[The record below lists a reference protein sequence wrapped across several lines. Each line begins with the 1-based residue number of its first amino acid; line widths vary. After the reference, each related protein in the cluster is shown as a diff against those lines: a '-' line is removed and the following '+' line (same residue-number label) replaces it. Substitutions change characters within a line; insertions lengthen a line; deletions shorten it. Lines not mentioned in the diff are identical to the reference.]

1 MGYFCNPDT
10 TADKNMEKLQNVLIT
25 GAAGGF
31 GSVTI
36 DALLTEGFTITGAMR
51 DTEGRNRLAAKA
63 LREKG
68 VYVIEVDVTSD
79 ESVVE
84 GVGKAAAKMGGID
97 ILINNAG
104 LGAMG
109 IQESFSAEDWKKV
122 FDVNVF
128 GVQRMTRAVLP
139 FMKQQRHGLLMLISS
154 LSARLSVP
162 FQGPYS
168 PSKWAAEALAE
179 SYRIEVSNF
188 GIESCIVEPGAFP
201 TQFIG
206 SLYQPSEKE
215 RSADYGAIKDLPDA
229 LLAAIESVFEVNPEQ
244 KPELV
249 SKAIM
254 ALINMPHG
262 TRPMRT
268 EVDRMF
274 MGDLVAPL
282 NKQLAEA
289 NENLYEA
296 FQMAHLIKVTN

>member
-1 MGYFCNPDT
+1 M
-10 TADKNMEKLQNVLIT
+10 KKLKNVLIT

-31 GSVTI
+31 GTIII
-36 DALLTEGFTITGAMR
+36 DALLSEGYTIAGAMR
-51 DTEGRNRLAAKA
+51 DTEGRNKQAAET
-63 LREKG
+63 LEQKG
-68 VYVIEVDVTSD
+68 VFVVEIDVTND
-79 ESVVE
+79 DSVVD
-84 GVGKAAAKMGGID
+84 GVNKAAAEMGSID

-104 LGAMG
+104 LGAGG
-109 IQESFSAEDWKKV
+109 IQEGFTADDWKKV

-139 FMKQQRHGLLMLISS
+139 YMKRQQHGLLMLISS

-179 SYRIEVSNF
+179 SYKVEVSNL
-188 GIESCIVEPGAFP
+188 GIESCIVEPGGFP

-206 SLYQPSEKE
+206 SLLQPSDKE
-215 RSADYGAIKDLPDA
+215 RLLDYGAIKDLPDA
-229 LLAAIESVFEVNPEQ
+229 LLSSVKSVFESNTEQ
-244 KPELV
+244 TPDLV
-249 SKAIM
+249 SNAVIN
-254 ALINMPHG
+254 LIKMPQG

-282 NKQLAEA
+282 NQQLAEA
-289 NENLYEA
+289 NEKVYEA
-296 FQMAHLIKVTN
+296 FQMEYLTKVKN

>member
-1 MGYFCNPDT
+1 LEDMR
-10 TADKNMEKLQNVLIT
+10 KLNNVLIT

-31 GSVTI
+31 GAVTI
-36 DALLTEGFTITGAMR
+36 DALLAEGYTVTGAMR
-51 DTEGRNRLAAKA
+51 DVGGRNRQASESLE
-63 LREKG
+63 RKG
-68 VYVIEVDVTSD
+68 VFVVEIDVTSD
-79 ESVVE
+79 ERVTE
-84 GVGKAAAKMGGID
+84 GVRKAATQMGSID

-109 IQESFSAEDWKKV
+109 IQEEFTSLDWKKV

-139 FMKQQRHGLLMLISS
+139 FMRQQQQGLLMLISS
-154 LSARLSVP
+154 LGARLSVP

-179 SYRIEVSNF
+179 SFRVEVSNF

-206 SLYQPSEKE
+206 SLLQPSEKE
-215 RSADYGAIKDLPDA
+215 RSADYGPIKDLPEA
-229 LLAAIESVFEVNPEQ
+229 LLASIEGVFEANPEQ
-244 KPELV
+244 GLTLV
-249 SKAIM
+249 SKAIIK
-254 ALINMPHG
+254 LLDMPHG
-262 TRPMRT
+262 KRPMRT

-282 NKQLAEA
+282 NQQSAEA
-289 NENLYEA
+289 NDRLYEA
-296 FQMAHLIKVTN
+296 FQMDHLTKVKS

>member
-1 MGYFCNPDT
+1 
-10 TADKNMEKLQNVLIT
+10 MEKLKNVLIT

-31 GSVTI
+31 GTI
-36 DALLTEGFTITGAMR
+36 TIEALLKEGYAVSAAMR
-51 DTEGRNRLAAKA
+51 DVEGRNSQAAES
-63 LREKG
+63 LRNKG
-68 VYVIEVDVTSD
+68 AFVVEIDVTSD
-79 ESVVE
+79 NSVAAGVE
-84 GVGKAAAKMGGID
+84 KAAAGMGSID

-104 LGAMG
+104 LGAGG
-109 IQESFSAEDWKKV
+109 IQEGFTAEDWKKV

-139 FMKQQRHGLLMLISS
+139 FMKHQRRGLLMLISS

-179 SYRIEVSNF
+179 SYRVEVSNL
-188 GIESCIVEPGAFP
+188 GIESCIVEPGGFP

-206 SLYQPSEKE
+206 SLLQPSEKS
-215 RSADYGAIKDLPDA
+215 RSSDYGAIKDLPDA
-229 LLAAIESVFEVNPEQ
+229 LLASVKGVFESNPDQ
-244 KPELV
+244 DPRLV
-249 SKAIM
+249 SQAIID
-254 ALINMPHG
+254 LIQMPHG

-282 NKQLAEA
+282 NRQLEKA
-289 NENLYEA
+289 NEKVYEA
-296 FQMAHLIKVTN
+296 FQMSYLTKVNA

>member
-1 MGYFCNPDT
+1 MYYTIEANRM
-10 TADKNMEKLQNVLIT
+10 KELKNVLIT

-31 GSVTI
+31 GTIII
-36 DALLTEGFTITGAMR
+36 DALLAEGYTVTGAMR
-51 DTEGRNRLAAKA
+51 DAEGRNKLAAHT
-63 LREKG
+63 LENKG
-68 VYVIEVDVTSD
+68 VFVVNIDVTND
-79 ESVVE
+79 QSVVE
-84 GVGKAAAKMGGID
+84 GVDKAASKMGSID

-104 LGAMG
+104 LGSGG
-109 IQESFSAEDWKKV
+109 IQEGFTADDWKKV

-139 FMKQQRHGLLMLISS
+139 FMKREQRGLLMLISS

-179 SYRIEVSNF
+179 SYRVEVSNL
-188 GIESCIVEPGAFP
+188 GIESCIVEPGGFP

-206 SLYQPSEKE
+206 SLLQPSEKE
-215 RSADYGAIKDLPDA
+215 RSLDYGAIKDLPAA
-229 LLAAIESVFEVNPEQ
+229 LLSSVKSVFESNPEQ
-244 KPELV
+244 TPDLV
-249 SKAIM
+249 SDAVIK
-254 ALINMPHG
+254 LIKMPQG

-268 EVDRMF
+268 EVDKMF

-289 NENLYEA
+289 NEKVYEA
-296 FQMAHLIKVTN
+296 FQMESLTKVKS

>member
-1 MGYFCNPDT
+1 M
-10 TADKNMEKLQNVLIT
+10 KKLKNVLIT

-31 GSVTI
+31 GTIII
-36 DALLTEGFTITGAMR
+36 DALLSEGYTIAGAMR
-51 DTEGRNRLAAKA
+51 DTEGRNKQAAET
-63 LREKG
+63 LEEKG
-68 VYVIEVDVTSD
+68 VFVVEIDVTND
-79 ESVVE
+79 DSVVD
-84 GVGKAAAKMGGID
+84 GVNKAAAEMGSID

-104 LGAMG
+104 LGAGG
-109 IQESFSAEDWKKV
+109 IQEGFTADDWKKV

-139 FMKQQRHGLLMLISS
+139 FMKREQRGLLMLISS

-179 SYRIEVSNF
+179 SYKVEVSNL
-188 GIESCIVEPGAFP
+188 GIESCIVEPGGFP

-206 SLYQPSEKE
+206 SLLQPSDKE
-215 RSADYGAIKDLPDA
+215 RSLDYGAIKDLPAA
-229 LLAAIESVFEVNPEQ
+229 LLSSVKSVFESNPEQ
-244 KPELV
+244 TPDLV
-249 SKAIM
+249 SNAVIN
-254 ALINMPHG
+254 LIKMPQG

-282 NKQLAEA
+282 NQQLAEA
-289 NENLYEA
+289 NEKVYEA
-296 FQMAHLIKVTN
+296 FQMEYLTKVKN